1 MYIILAQCYIHMEKT
16 CMEYILSL
24 FLTSWRGIRKVWR
37 ELCTSLHVYYISI
50 RSLLLIYLKFIA
62 LDTIQ
67 WWRVRSRSY
76 LFSSPRDSL
85 VWNIRES
92 GLWTFPKLD
101 GEGGWQL
108 SELVCITRFSNGCFL
123 SWYNGSSFL
132 PLSPRVECFQ
142 NGISSLGSKVIKYAL
157 SLVERKKRKQN
168 LALPW
173 VS

>member
-76 LFSSPRDSL
+76 LFSSLRDSL

-123 SWYNGSSFL
+123 SRGIMVPPSCLYHLEWSVFRMGYP
-132 PLSPRVECFQ
+132 PLGVKSLSMPRHWWK
-142 NGISSLGSKVIKYAL
+142 G
-157 SLVERKKRKQN
+157 KKKTKQT
-168 LALPW
+168 
-173 VS
+173 

>member
-16 CMEYILSL
+16 YTEYILSF

-67 WWRVRSRSY
+67 WWRVRSRSC
-76 LFSSPRDSL
+76 LFLSLRDSL

-101 GEGGWQL
+101 GEEGMTVARAGLYYMLFKRLFPLPWCN
-108 SELVCITRFSNGCFL
+108 V
-123 SWYNGSSFL
+123 SSFL
-132 PLSPRVECFQ
+132 PLSPRVECFSEWD
-142 NGISSLGSKVIKYAL
+142 I
-157 SLVERKKRKQN
+157 
-168 LALPW
+168 LPW
-173 VS
+173 E